1 MFAESTSLSAATEES
16 AMRLLCLVPVL
27 ASLLFVVGCKPD
39 YEALPKSA
47 CAKIVER
54 SKKLMGEGI
63 SDKSDA
69 ELFGVCNG
77 SSPKQRGCAM
87 VATSASDL
95 MKCSLVKD

>member
-1 MFAESTSLSAATEES
+1 
-16 AMRLLCLVPVL
+16 MRRLCFVPLLACLF
-27 ASLLFVVGCKPD
+27 FVVGCKPE

-47 CAKIVER
+47 CEKIVPH

-69 ELFGVCNG
+69 ELFGVCNA